1 MVTLGPGPALGTV
14 GGVSVGDLRQ
24 SPAWFGSVMGTAAL
38 ALAFSTEAWF
48 APWFTPIGHLLLALA
63 SVLGVAL
70 LPLYLGRI
78 RDRAALAR
86 EIADPAQGAMLAT
99 FPAGILVLA
108 SAWAN
113 LGSAWPGAG
122 AGLAI
127 GAVLVAIG
135 AALATALSVVWASSQ
150 MRGHLSLEGVNGA
163 WMIPPAMNMLV
174 PLTIAPLIRAYP
186 GQAAWLFVVGMAFYG
201 IGLLLFLPT
210 FALLVARLALRPPLP
225 NAMSP
230 AIWIPLAPAGLIGLS
245 LLKMLQAGGE
255 TGVIDDSLVGVGEA
269 VSAMGIGLG
278 LWWSLFAIGDLI
290 RVRRS
295 GGVSFHPGWWGFVF
309 PIAALELS
317 IIALG
322 AQTDSVVIKAGGLV
336 GLATLVVVWAYV
348 AVRTSAAVVRHARAA
363 RA

>member
-1 MVTLGPGPALGTV
+1 
-14 GGVSVGDLRQ
+14 
-24 SPAWFGSVMGTAAL
+24 MGTAAL

-48 APWFTPIGHLLLALA
+48 APWFTPVGHVLLALA
-63 SVLGVAL
+63 SALGIVL
-70 LPLYLGRI
+70 LPLYLGRM
-78 RDRAALAR
+78 RNREALAR

-108 SAWAN
+108 TAWAN
-113 LGSAWPGAG
+113 IGSAWLGAG

-127 GAVLVAIG
+127 GAVLLAIG
-135 AALATALSVVWASSQ
+135 AVLATALSVVWASSQ
-150 MRGHLSLEGVNGA
+150 TRGHLSLESVNGA

-174 PLTIAPLIRAYP
+174 PLTIAPLISAYP
-186 GQAAWLFVVGMAFYG
+186 AQAPWLFAVGMAFYG
-201 IGLLLFLPT
+201 IGLLLFLPI

-230 AIWIPLAPAGLIGLS
+230 AIWIPLAPAALIGLS

-255 TGVIDDSLVGVGEA
+255 TGVIDDALVGIGEA
-269 VSAMGIGLG
+269 VSAIGLGLG

-295 GGVSFHPGWWGFVF
+295 GGVPFHPGWWGFVF

-317 IIALG
+317 LIELG
-322 AQTDSVVIKAGGLV
+322 AQMDSAVIKGAGLV
-336 GLATLVVVWAYV
+336 GLAILIGVWAYV
-348 AVRTSAAVVRHARAA
+348 AVRTCAAMLRSRTPA
-363 RA
+363 